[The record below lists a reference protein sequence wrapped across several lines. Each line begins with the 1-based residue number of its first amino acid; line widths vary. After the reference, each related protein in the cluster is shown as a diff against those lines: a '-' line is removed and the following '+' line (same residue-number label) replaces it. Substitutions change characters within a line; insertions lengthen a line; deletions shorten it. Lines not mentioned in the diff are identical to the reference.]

1 MPCSVKIRGITDDF
15 KNKYKEVQS
24 NWQQRNIW
32 EALNISTMRL
42 TQNRL
47 NLTGSGMTLKTSGE
61 YLMTVTRFCA
71 VLKIIEL
78 SNEINHEIDKLI
90 SLKSDAHSKIEKVC
104 NRKFI
109 SLLTD
114 IYISGY
120 TLEQVAEN
128 ADKTYMTICRWH
140 GQALQIFRKENNMT

>member
-1 MPCSVKIRGITDDF
+1 MMLKI
-15 KNKYKEVQS
+15 
-24 NWQQRNIW
+24 
-32 EALNISTMRL
+32 
-42 TQNRL
+42 
-47 NLTGSGMTLKTSGE
+47 SGE

-120 TLEQVAEN
+120 TLEQVAE
-128 ADKTYMTICRWH
+128 R
-140 GQALQIFRKENNMT
+140 